1 MNCSQPG
8 TDKLRINTVI
18 ITYYG
23 NLIRNLNPMI
33 KEIVHSL
40 NRSVIRRKRQCLY
53 FKETG
58 KQFFIPAKALSLLP
72 RNYDQTRFAAETALL
87 FHCLF
92 KSVPSAGIT
101 VLICLCDKQC
111 PVISTGIQVFS
122 NLISTGI
129 IVNSYILEGVFT
141 FRICI
146 DQYHLFVQFSGQLS
160 VSFLIISQND
170 QTLNIPPGSHV
181 YYIFNFFP
189 ADKHD
194 EITFPFCFC
203 LYGSDQFSHKWILK

>member
-23 NLIRNLNPMI
+23 NLIRNLNPMV

-58 KQFFIPAKALSLLP
+58 KQFFIPAEALSLLP
-72 RNYDQTRFAAETALL
+72 RNYDQTGFAAETALL
-87 FHCLF
+87 FHSLF

-111 PVISTGIQVFS
+111 PVVSTGIQVFS

-129 IVNSYILEGVFT
+129 IVNSYILEGIFP
-141 FRICI
+141 FRIYASI
-146 DQYHLFVQFSGQLS
+146 NIIFLF
-160 VSFLIISQND
+160 SFLDS
-170 QTLNIPPGSHV
+170 
-181 YYIFNFFP
+181 
-189 ADKHD
+189 
-194 EITFPFCFC
+194 C
-203 LYGSDQFSHKWILK
+203 LYRSSSYPRMIRPSTFHLEAISTTASIFSPPISMTK